1 MYLLRLAVVFFIFV
15 YPQNILAD
23 TIYEHF
29 DDGVVAY
36 KKGDYK
42 TAEKE
47 FIEAEKT
54 GDYRAMTILGHM
66 YFEGIGVDKD
76 YKKAY
81 KRFSQAAKYN
91 FVQAQYNLG
100 LMYDEGHA
108 VSQNYKKAARLYKK
122 AAKQGYAPA
131 QHRLGMLYAR
141 GHGIGQSNIK
151 AYAWL
156 VVAGVFFNDVLRN
169 VKEEDAEGIEVI
181 TPESMY
187 LITVEL
193 KRIRKE
199 MTPEQIEETKQ
210 LIETYI
216 KYRKIYRVHTLEGG
230 QISSDDQ
237 YLYFPEYLYQI
248 ID

>member
-23 TIYEHF
+23 AIYEHF
-29 DDGVVAY
+29 DDGAVAY

-47 FIEAEKT
+47 FIEAAKT

-91 FVQAQYNLG
+91 FTQAEYNLG
-100 LMYDEGHA
+100 LMYDEGTG
-108 VSQNYKKAARLYKK
+108 VSKNYKKAARLYNK
-122 AAKQGYAPA
+122 AARQGYAPA

-141 GHGIGQSNIK
+141 GHGVEQSNVK

-156 VVAGVFFNDVLRN
+156 VVAGVFFNDVLSD
-169 VKEEDAEGIEVI
+169 VKEEDAEGVEVI
-181 TPESMY
+181 APESMY

-199 MTPEQIEETKQ
+199 LTPEQIEETKQ
-210 LIETYI
+210 LMETYI

-237 YLYFPEYLYQI
+237 YLYFPEYFYQI